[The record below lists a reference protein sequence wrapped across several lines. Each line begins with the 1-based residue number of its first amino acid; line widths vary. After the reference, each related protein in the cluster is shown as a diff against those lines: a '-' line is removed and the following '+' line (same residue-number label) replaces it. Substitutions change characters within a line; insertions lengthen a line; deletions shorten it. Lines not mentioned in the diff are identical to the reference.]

1 MVSPW
6 LRLMLTD
13 SELSLYFSLI
23 SIIWIASCL
32 VEFAVERTTAV
43 LGAKLLECNKENTC
57 KYRNLGIDLS
67 PNNKRVYIS
76 GIGSDKANVIDEK
89 INRKL

>member
-6 LRLMLTD
+6 LRLMLTG

-23 SIIWIASCL
+23 
-32 VEFAVERTTAV
+32 
-43 LGAKLLECNKENTC
+43 LLECNKENTC

-89 INRKL
+89 INRNL